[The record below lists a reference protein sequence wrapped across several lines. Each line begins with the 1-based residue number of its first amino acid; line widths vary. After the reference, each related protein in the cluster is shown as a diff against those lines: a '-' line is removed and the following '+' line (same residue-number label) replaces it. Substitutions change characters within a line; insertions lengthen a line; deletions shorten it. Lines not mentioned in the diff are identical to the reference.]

1 MISGPYNIAQK
12 IISDSKFK
20 GIIPEVVIQKSDIE
34 VPTFEK
40 MINDSAKLKYLDGLL
55 YKLKRGGHRVLIFCQ
70 MTRMMNILEEYLS
83 RMHYSYFRLDG
94 NSNISE
100 RNQMVQEFQEND
112 NIFAFILSTR
122 AGGLGVTLTAADTV
136 IFYDND
142 WNPTM
147 DAQATDRAHRI
158 GQSKDVSVYR
168 LITKKTVEE
177 RIVRRALQKQTVQ
190 QTVYA
195 GEALKADVFKPQE
208 VLDLLFD
215 EGELDLNTTSK
226 FISRGAKKKVPV
238 NGNTR
243 RIAKDKNG
251 IDNELGDGDEDGG
264 MDIEGEA
271 DDDDLEM
278 DFNDEDDKD
287 SDNDE

>member
-168 LITKKTVEE
+168 
-177 RIVRRALQKQTVQ
+177 
-190 QTVYA
+190 
-195 GEALKADVFKPQE
+195 
-208 VLDLLFD
+208 
-215 EGELDLNTTSK
+215 
-226 FISRGAKKKVPV
+226 
-238 NGNTR
+238 
-243 RIAKDKNG
+243 
-251 IDNELGDGDEDGG
+251 
-264 MDIEGEA
+264 
-271 DDDDLEM
+271 
-278 DFNDEDDKD
+278 
-287 SDNDE
+287 